1 MHKGFIKAQ
10 SGPHANVINREI
22 FGDLTSARV
31 QSERHKAKERKRKE
45 SDESKGEYLSNVE
58 IPKNVLTAKN
68 LPRNRQHFRFARAK
82 FAEIALAFT

>member
-31 QSERHKAKERKRKE
+31 QSERHKANESGVFKREE
-45 SDESKGEYLSNVE
+45 SDVRLVMK
-58 IPKNVLTAKN
+58 
-68 LPRNRQHFRFARAK
+68 
-82 FAEIALAFT
+82 